1 MEKVFVV
8 YILIVYNHKHKI
20 DISKILIKNIIEDK
34 LLVIVQQCILFPSQL
49 KVRVTIVLVNYTYIN

>member
-20 DISKILIKNIIEDK
+20 GISKILIKNIIEDK
-34 LLVIVQQCILFPSQL
+34 WLVIVQQCILFPSQL